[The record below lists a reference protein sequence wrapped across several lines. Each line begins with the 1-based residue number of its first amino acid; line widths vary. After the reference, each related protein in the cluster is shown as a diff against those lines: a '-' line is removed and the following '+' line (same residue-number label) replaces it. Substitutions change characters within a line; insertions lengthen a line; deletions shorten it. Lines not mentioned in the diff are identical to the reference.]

1 MQVNADSGVLTRA
14 DAGPLPA
21 QDRRTRIP
29 LEGAPERVGA
39 GCLHVDVGIANID
52 VMESDIPSGALPPP
66 LPNRPTRELGAQELC
81 AMARTELQNHLASLL
96 RVGAPNCSLDE
107 PAGDGSPRI
116 PSLVSVWL
124 ISQVG
129 QIVGTPRLV
138 KLSAVQSEDLRSLA
152 GVARLTRGALDSLA
166 ATASTP

>member
-1 MQVNADSGVLTRA
+1 M
-14 DAGPLPA
+14 
-21 QDRRTRIP
+21 
-29 LEGAPERVGA
+29 
-39 GCLHVDVGIANID
+39 HVDVGIANID

-66 LPNRPTRELGAQELC
+66 LPNRSTRELGAPELC
-81 AMARTELQNHLASLL
+81 AMARTELQSHLESLL

-107 PAGDGSPRI
+107 PAGDGSPRV

-138 KLSAVQSEDLRSLA
+138 KLSAVQREDLCSLA
-152 GVARLTRGALDSLA
+152 GVARVARGALDSLA
-166 ATASTP
+166 AAASTS